1 MPPTDILRLDAVSK
15 RYSPQLPPA
24 VDQVS
29 LSLGQGEILGLLGP
43 SGCGK
48 TTLLRL
54 IAGFE
59 RPDGGTVYLGHQPV
73 SGATWLPPEHR
84 DVGIV
89 FQDYAL
95 FPHLSVEKNVA
106 FGLQGRGAKPRRR
119 QGMQRERPTGPEVE
133 KLTAAAIA
141 LVGLEGLK
149 HRFPHELSGG
159 QQQRVALARALAPRP
174 AIILLDEPFSNLDV
188 QVRLYLRQEVRDI
201 LRQVGTSAVFVTHD
215 QEEAL
220 ALADRVAVMHQGH
233 LEQID
238 TPEAVYDRPASRFVA
253 EFVTQANF
261 LPARLG
267 PQGWQTDVGCFAPGA
282 DRQFEAVRPSQAD
295 LMIRQEDLALS
306 EDEAGIAVVRD
317 RQFLGREYRYCLQT
331 PAGPLIY
338 ARQPVGKAIAVGS
351 RVAITV
357 PSQRVRLYP
366 APGKHTS
373 GSAAADPTAP
383 LVR

>member
-1 MPPTDILRLDAVSK
+1 MTPPDILRLDTVTK

-29 LSLGQGEILGLLGP
+29 LSLHQGEILALLGP

-59 RPDGGTVYLGHQPV
+59 RPDRGTLYFGRQPV
-73 SGATWLPPEHR
+73 DGATWLPPERR

-95 FPHLSVEKNVA
+95 FPHLTVEKNVA
-106 FGLQGRGAKPRRR
+106 FGLQPRGGKGKRGALPSGGLTAADVAE
-119 QGMQRERPTGPEVE
+119 Q
-133 KLTAAAIA
+133 TAAAIA
-141 LVGLEGLK
+141 LVGLEALK

-174 AIILLDEPFSNLDV
+174 AIVLLDEPFSNLDV

-201 LRQVGTSAVFVTHD
+201 LRRVGASGVFVTHD

-220 ALADRVAVMHQGH
+220 ALADRVAVMNQGH

-238 TPEAVYDRPASRFVA
+238 APEVVYGQPASRFVA

-261 LPARLG
+261 LPAQLS
-267 PQGWQTDVGCFAPGA
+267 PEGWQTEIGCFAVDGPGEGA
-282 DRQFEAVRPSQAD
+282 SRGDVMVRQDDIALA
-295 LMIRQEDLALS
+295 EDA
-306 EDEAGIAVVRD
+306 AGAAVVRD
-317 RQFLGREYRYCLQT
+317 RQFLGREYKYCLQT
-331 PAGPLIY
+331 PQGTLIHARLPLD
-338 ARQPVGKAIAVGS
+338 AAIAVGR
-351 RVAITV
+351 RVRLTV
-357 PSQRVRLYP
+357 PPQRVRLYP
-366 APGKHTS
+366 ALSPV
-373 GSAAADPTAP
+373 SAPAYASPASLSAP
-383 LVR
+383 LA

>member
-1 MPPTDILRLDAVSK
+1 MTPPDILRLDAVTKS
-15 RYSPQLPPA
+15 YSPRLPAA

-29 LSLGQGEILGLLGP
+29 LSLRQGEILGLLGP

-59 RPDGGTVYLGHQPV
+59 RPDRGTLYIGSQPV

-95 FPHLSVEKNVA
+95 FPHLTVEKNVA
-106 FGLQGRGAKPRRR
+106 FGLQRRGGRGQRRAEALTPTDIAK
-119 QGMQRERPTGPEVE
+119 Q
-133 KLTAAAIA
+133 TAAAIA
-141 LVGLEGLK
+141 LVGLDNLK

-201 LRQVGTSAVFVTHD
+201 LRQVGASGVFVTHD

-220 ALADRVAVMHQGH
+220 ALADRVAVMHHGQ
-233 LEQID
+233 LEQVAP
-238 TPEAVYDRPASRFVA
+238 PEVVYSQPASRFVA

-261 LPARLG
+261 LPAQLG
-267 PQGWQTDVGCFAPGA
+267 PQGWQTEVGCFVAETAETQRTPLA
-282 DRQFEAVRPSQAD
+282 QAE
-295 LMIRQEDLALS
+295 LMVRQEDIALA
-306 EDEAGIAVVRD
+306 EDAGGRAQVRD

-331 PAGPLIY
+331 STGQLLY
-338 ARQPVGKAIAVGS
+338 ARLPLGSAIAVGS
-351 RVAITV
+351 RVKLTV
-357 PSQRVRLYP
+357 PSQRVRLFSTP
-366 APGKHTS
+366 SRGEISQPHS
-373 GSAAADPTAP
+373 DPSLSMP
-383 LVR
+383 LA